1 MQSQDRNFD
10 ELGERFARNIYG
22 TAKGRIRQAVLW
34 QHLLD
39 ILPGLE
45 HGPCQSIL
53 DAGCGLGQLATRL
66 ALSGHRLT
74 LCDISAEMLES
85 AQALMEE
92 QRHANPGIQPVAYHL
107 TSLQDLPQ
115 HLSST
120 FDVILCH
127 AVLEWLGKPE
137 TAIAELATM
146 LKPGGYLSLSFYNRD
161 ALIYR
166 NLIKGN
172 LRKVKSGNYAGHR
185 GGLTPSSPLSPPQV
199 LSWLGENGFSVESV
213 AGLRVFFDFI
223 PHKVR
228 QRLPPEDILELEQ
241 KYSRLQPYSWLA
253 RYIHVVARRRGD
265 QVSGLAAQ

>member
-39 ILPGLE
+39 TLPGLE

-74 LCDISAEMLES
+74 LCDISAEMLDS
-85 AQALMEE
+85 AKRLMEG
-92 QRHANPGIQPVAYHL
+92 QRHDNEDILPTACHL
-107 TSLQDLPQ
+107 LSLQEMSQ
-115 HLSST
+115 YQSSC

-127 AVLEWLGKPE
+127 AVLEWLADPE
-137 TAIAELATM
+137 TAIAEIATM

-166 NLIKGN
+166 NLINGN
-172 LRKVKSGNYAGHR
+172 LRKVKSGDYAGHR
-185 GGLTPSSPLSPPQV
+185 GGLTPTTPLSAPQV
-199 LSWLGENGFSVESV
+199 LTWLAGNGLSIESV
-213 AGLRVFFDFI
+213 AGLRVFYDFI
-223 PHKVR
+223 PRKVR
-228 QRLPPEDILELEQ
+228 ERLPIEDILELEHY
-241 KYSRLQPYSWLA
+241 YSRQQPYLWLA
-253 RYIHVVARRRGD
+253 RYIHVIARRSD
-265 QVSGLAAQ
+265 A